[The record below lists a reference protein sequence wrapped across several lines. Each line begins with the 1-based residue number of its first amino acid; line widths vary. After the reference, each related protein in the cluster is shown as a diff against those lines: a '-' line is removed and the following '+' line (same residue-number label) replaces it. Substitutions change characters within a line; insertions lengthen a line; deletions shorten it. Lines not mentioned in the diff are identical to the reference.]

1 MFDIVKK
8 AIDKKDVLGLL
19 EMGAPNDEYDIECRD
34 IASKI
39 NKNNSVDEIAAIC
52 SSVFT
57 AWFYADSRFSMGNF
71 IDVAQEIK
79 SEIDDY
85 PEV

>member
-1 MFDIVKK
+1 MFNIVKK

-19 EMGAPNDEYDIECRD
+19 EMGAPDDEYDIESRD

-39 NKNNSVDEIAAIC
+39 NANSSIDDIADVC

-57 AWFYADSRFSMGNF
+57 SWFYADSRFSAENF
-71 IDVAQEIK
+71 TETAQEIK
-79 SEIDDY
+79 SEAMNTI
-85 PEV
+85 